1 MKAIVI
7 REYGDPEVLELREV
21 PDPPFGPEDLLVRV
35 RATALNRADLLERRG
50 LYPPPPP
57 HSDIEIPGLEFA
69 GEVIAAG
76 ERVADYAE
84 GDRVM
89 GITAAGGYAEKI
101 TTNHRLVARV
111 PDALDW
117 REAAALPEA
126 FVTAA
131 DALDQCGL
139 AAGDSLLVHAVGSG
153 VGSAVVQVARA
164 WGARPIVG
172 TARTAGKLERANAL
186 GLDVGVDVSEK
197 DFVEAVAEATGGRG
211 ADVVVDFVGAAYLD
225 ANLQALA
232 IGGRLIVVGMLGGI
246 SAELN
251 LATMLAKRARV
262 IGTTLRARPLED
274 KARAVRVFER
284 RVLPFVAGGAVR
296 PIVDKVFAL
305 ADAAA
310 AHRYMESNA
319 NFGKIVLEL

>member
-7 REYGDPEVLELREV
+7 REYGDPDVLELREV

-57 HSDIEIPGLEFA
+57 RPEIEIPGLEFA

-76 ERVADYAE
+76 ERVAGFAE

-101 TTNHRLVARV
+101 AINHRLVARV

-139 AAGDSLLVHAVGSG
+139 VAGESLLVHAVGSG
-153 VGSAVVQVARA
+153 VGSAAVQVGRA
-164 WGARPIVG
+164 WGATPIVG
-172 TARTAGKLERANAL
+172 TARTPDKLERARPL
-186 GLDVGVDVSEK
+186 GLGVGIDASKQE
-197 DFVEAVAEATGGRG
+197 FAEAVTEATGGRG
-211 ADVVVDFVGAAYLD
+211 ADVIVDFVGGAYLD

-232 IGGRLIVVGMLGGI
+232 TGGRLIVVGMLGGI

-251 LATMLAKRARV
+251 LAAMLAKRLRI
-262 IGTTLRARPLED
+262 IGTTLRARPLEE
-274 KARAVRVFER
+274 KARA
-284 RVLPFVAGGAVR
+284 
-296 PIVDKVFAL
+296 
-305 ADAAA
+305 
-310 AHRYMESNA
+310 
-319 NFGKIVLEL
+319 

>member
-7 REYGDPEVLELREV
+7 REYGDPEVLELRDV

-57 HSDIEIPGLEFA
+57 RPEVEIPGLEFA
-69 GEVIAAG
+69 GEVIGVG
-76 ERVADYAE
+76 ERVAGFCE
-84 GDRVM
+84 GDPVM

-101 TTNHRLVARV
+101 ATNHRLVARV
-111 PDALDW
+111 PDGVSW
-117 REAAALPEA
+117 PQAAALPEA

-131 DALDQCGL
+131 DALDQCVL
-139 AAGDSLLVHAVGSG
+139 QAGDSLLVHAVGSG
-153 VGSAVVQVARA
+153 VGSAVVQVARV
-164 WGARPIVG
+164 WGATPIIG
-172 TARTAGKLERANAL
+172 TARTPAKLERARRL
-186 GLDVGVDVSEK
+186 GLDVGVDASEA
-197 DFVEAVAEATGGRG
+197 DFADEVAEATGGRG
-211 ADVVVDFVGAAYLD
+211 AGVVVDFVGAAYLE
-225 ANLQALA
+225 ANLRALA
-232 IGGRLIVVGMLGGI
+232 TGGRLILVGMLGGI

-251 LATMLAKRARV
+251 LATMLAKRLRV

-284 RVLPFVAGGAVR
+284 RVLPFVARGTIEPV
-296 PIVDKVFAL
+296 VDKVFAL
-305 ADAAA
+305 ADAAE

-319 NFGKIVLEL
+319 NFGKIVLEV